1 MGHSILNLVSA
12 LEDTYPQVAEHRGT
26 ASILDPHYG
35 PTRYPNALPG
45 SAPFK
50 VYGRKQAR
58 EAVAATE
65 KLVGTAANLI
75 R

>member
-1 MGHSILNLVSA
+1 MNLVSA

-35 PTRYPNALPG
+35 PTRYPNACPV
-45 SAPFK
+45 APPFK

-65 KLVGTAANLI
+65 QRVGTAANLI